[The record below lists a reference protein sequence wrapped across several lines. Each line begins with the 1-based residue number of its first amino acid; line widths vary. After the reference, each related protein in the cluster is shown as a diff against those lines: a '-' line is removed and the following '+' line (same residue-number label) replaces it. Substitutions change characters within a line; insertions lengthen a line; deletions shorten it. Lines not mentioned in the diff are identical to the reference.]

1 MLVWSPVVI
10 AQVPPAS
17 EPAVTA
23 SEPVSAAPEPAT
35 AAANEQPPPPP
46 TADVN
51 LQPVTEPVP
60 EATAAPADARVTAV
74 GAQAPAPDAG
84 VAPPSDAA
92 DAPAEEDEGKVEK
105 GPKLSL
111 GMRVIGGFQY
121 EKDGGEPE
129 ASYGFNLRQV
139 RVSTKLKWKKRWTAR
154 ATVDFSDGLN
164 PSGVG
169 VQYLR
174 TAVLEYK
181 YSPAFRL
188 VVGRYKRP
196 FSHLELQSTGDLPIL
211 NRGLLNGL
219 IVEDSAWGDRG
230 IGAMVSG
237 KYKPARLGWAFSL
250 TNPAPDNL
258 ATPGIDA
265 IARLTWKPIDEV
277 QLGVHGGNKYLD
289 FETGRKHFQ
298 GVGGDVTLH
307 FGGFEWQLEGMMA
320 DLPWRNSIGYGGT
333 SLMSYSQPITKHLR
347 LQPVL
352 FAEYADS
359 NSEFERNE
367 SVRLQGGVNVVIR
380 DRFRIMPQVR
390 KTQALGD
397 PLRSAPTSSPEFAAI
412 NPWKDSTQ
420 WSLYLS
426 LAL

>member
-1 MLVWSPVVI
+1 MLVWSPIVV
-10 AQVPPAS
+10 AQVSPSPEAAPPPSETATAPVETVSAATDELTPVAPAGEVNLQPAS
-17 EPAVTA
+17 EPTPVATPA
-23 SEPVSAAPEPAT
+23 PVSAQVTVADT
-35 AAANEQPPPPP
+35 QPPPPSEADDLP
-46 TADVN
+46 AANPETAD
-51 LQPVTEPVP
+51 
-60 EATAAPADARVTAV
+60 
-74 GAQAPAPDAG
+74 
-84 VAPPSDAA
+84 
-92 DAPAEEDEGKVEK
+92 EEKNAK
-105 GPKLSL
+105 GPKLTL
-111 GMRVIGGFQY
+111 GMRIIGGFQY

-129 ASYGFNLRQV
+129 ATYGFNLRQV
-139 RVSTKLKWKKRWTAR
+139 RVQTKLKWKKRWTAR

-164 PSGVG
+164 PGGAG

-188 VVGRYKRP
+188 LVGRYKRP

-237 KYKPARLGWAFSL
+237 KYKPAQLGWAFSL

-265 IARLTWKPIDEV
+265 IARLTWKPLEQV

-289 FETGRKHFQ
+289 FDTGRKHFQ
-298 GVGGDVTLH
+298 GVGGDVTLQV
-307 FGGFEWQLEGMMA
+307 GGFEWQLEAMMA
-320 DLPWRNSIGYGGT
+320 DLPWRNSVGYGGT

-420 WSLYLS
+420 WSVYLS